1 MKKWSTD
8 QVAGTTIKIDR
19 KKVES
24 ELSDLR
30 KQRDRVSGT
39 IDLGDTAVSKRLA
52 KEAAE
57 SQIEKI
63 RDENKDFSAKFV
75 KARQKLWRKFRRSMT
90 TSHCPMMK
98 RTSCWGHYEKR

>member
-1 MKKWSTD
+1 
-8 QVAGTTIKIDR
+8 IDR

-39 IDLGDTAVSKRLA
+39 IELGDTAVSKRLA

-75 KARQKLWRKFRRSMT
+75 KARQEALEKIQKINDDKSLSDDEKNKLLGPLRETVNKSYLV
-90 TSHCPMMK
+90 PAQK
-98 RTSCWGHYEKR
+98 LV